1 MATFSGLLGVSVADL
16 VVDDHAGEMYVY
28 DRNNQDETGSVTY
41 YGTPAWVA
49 TRVGDIYEAQYIKQL
64 DATKVAYLAIID
76 VAQSER
82 RRGFGRAFVAHIEA
96 QLKSRGVELVV
107 LLAHE
112 SEPFWR
118 RVGYSTVD
126 YDEDGQPVMV
136 KQLLPGADS
145 WQK

>member
-1 MATFSGLLGVSVADL
+1 MATFGGLLSVTIADL
-16 VVDDHAGEMYVY
+16 VVDDHAGELYVY

-49 TRVGDIYEAQYIKQL
+49 KRVGGVYEAQYIKQL
-64 DATKVAYLAIID
+64 DADKVAYLAIID
-76 VAQSER
+76 VAVSER
-82 RRGFGRAFVAHIEA
+82 RRGFGRAFVAHIEG
-96 QLKSRGVELVV
+96 LLRSRGVELVV

-118 RVGYSTVD
+118 RVRYNTAD

-136 KQLLPGADS
+136 KQL
-145 WQK
+145 